1 MTETVAVE
9 KAAADA
15 GEDEEEED
23 DEDVSKY
30 KLDSDEEVWSEI
42 VYLTVAHF
50 FISIIFTHS
59 LCYYI
64 ILLAPI
70 VPLFTTQQNW

>member
-30 KLDSDEEVWSEI
+30 KLDSDEEV
-42 VYLTVAHF
+42 
-50 FISIIFTHS
+50 
-59 LCYYI
+59 
-64 ILLAPI
+64 
-70 VPLFTTQQNW
+70 

>member
-15 GEDEEEED
+15 GEDEEEEED

-30 KLDSDEEVWSEI
+30 KLDSDEEV
-42 VYLTVAHF
+42 
-50 FISIIFTHS
+50 
-59 LCYYI
+59 
-64 ILLAPI
+64 
-70 VPLFTTQQNW
+70 